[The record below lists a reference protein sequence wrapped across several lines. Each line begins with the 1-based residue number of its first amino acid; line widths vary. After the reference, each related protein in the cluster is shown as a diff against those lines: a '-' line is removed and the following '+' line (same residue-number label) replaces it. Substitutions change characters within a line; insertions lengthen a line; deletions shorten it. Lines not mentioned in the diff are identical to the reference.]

1 MKVAACS
8 MGRATKPM
16 DGDHAINAFIGQGQL
31 IRHPF
36 NQLDELPTLPLDFC
50 FQGKSSPEGLK
61 SSSRSPLSFRT
72 SAAALARLRCF
83 SWA

>member
-36 NQLDELPTLPLDFC
+36 NQLDELPYPAA
-50 FQGKSSPEGLK
+50 GLL
-61 SSSRSPLSFRT
+61 LSGQIVPRGGV
-72 SAAALARLRCF
+72 
-83 SWA
+83 